1 MGERERELDLNVPPC
16 VVCVL
21 YTETN
26 TTTTTDIPHDDDA
39 RSPPTHT
46 QTLSQQGAGAAAG
59 AACCVSLCVAYSGPA
74 PVSSGRVL
82 LSVGAFVVRVVVG
95 PVVDVCVRFCVPCH
109 IAPSSSLMPS
119 SIPRPNIQILHFKAK
134 PIARVALHFVEP
146 NISVLVCLRA

>member
-1 MGERERELDLNVPPC
+1 MGERELDLNVPPC
-16 VVCVL
+16 VCVRIVYRNQHHHHQ
-21 YTETN
+21 YTTRRRRTEPTN
-26 TTTTTDIPHDDDA
+26 
-39 RSPPTHT
+39 T

-95 PVVDVCVRFCVPCH
+95 PVVAVCVRFCVPCH
-109 IAPSSSLMPS
+109 IAPSSSSS
-119 SIPRPNIQILHFKAK
+119 SIPQPNKQILHFKAK

-146 NISVLVCLRA
+146 SISVLVCLRA